1 MFILKIL
8 KEPNDTL
15 RQIAKPVSLDELALP
30 ETQALMDNMIQTMH
44 TVNGVGIAAP
54 QVGVSKR
61 IIVALI
67 DEKPRVFINPEIVSM
82 SFRKI
87 DSEEGCLSVPGI
99 FGIVKRARG
108 VKVAALDRDGK
119 RETVKTNGLSAVIL
133 QHEIDHLNGTLFIDK
148 ARNIDP
154 ISPISSI

>member
-1 MFILKIL
+1 MSILKIL

-15 RQIAKPVSLDELALP
+15 RQIAKPVSLDELALLK
-30 ETQALMDNMIQTMH
+30 TQALMDNMIQTMH
-44 TVNGVGIAAP
+44 DANGVGIAAP

-87 DSEEGCLSVPGI
+87 DSEEGCLSVPGV

-119 RETVKTNGLSAVIL
+119 RETVKTNGLSAVIF

-148 ARNIDP
+148 ASNIGRVSP
-154 ISPISSI
+154 ISPI